1 LESSRCEF
9 AADMRLEGLFHRA
22 NIDLAIGE
30 INDESTLDL
39 VRRNKI
45 VNEDLESGGMSHHVS
60 RSHIIGQRSVRITC
74 QVRRSEDR
82 RRVR

>member
-22 NIDLAIGE
+22 NIDLTIGE

-45 VNEDLESGGMSHHVS
+45 VNEDLESGGIGHHVS
-60 RSHIIGQRSVRITC
+60 RSHIIGQRSLRITC